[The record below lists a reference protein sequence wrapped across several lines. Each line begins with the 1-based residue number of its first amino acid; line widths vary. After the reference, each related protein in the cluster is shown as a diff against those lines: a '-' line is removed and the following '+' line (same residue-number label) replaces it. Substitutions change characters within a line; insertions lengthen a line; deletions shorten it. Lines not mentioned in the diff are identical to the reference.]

1 MLQPYLI
8 QDSAR
13 VAPEEVVV
21 VEPNPNHSP
30 LRRSIGV
37 PVPPSGASDLKMFD
51 LSWLVLKSA
60 WKQGV
65 LSALPAVLVITF
77 LAFPIVS
84 ALVRPLWSNP
94 PAAPRC
100 PSPHL
105 APHLAAPRA
114 APRRTSRH
122 LAAPGGHA
130 PRPLTTDPSRF
141 FPAPPAGL
149 RGPQLRSLQGHYGQA
164 VALPQV

>member
-94 PAAPRC
+94 PRGT
-100 PSPHL
+100 SL
-105 APHLAAPRA
+105 HLAAPRA

-149 RGPQLRSLQGHYGQA
+149 RGPKLRSLQGHYGQA